1 MCLGIPGQIVKITDA
16 NRQMALVDVSGVQ
29 REVSLECVVDDYFP
43 LEKCVGH
50 WALIHVGFA
59 MSLINE
65 GEAEATL
72 KVLRELGEVQAE
84 LLAMK
89 ESAANPSV
97 SGLVASALELV
108 GLLANGGHLFE
119 GHFLHPRRLHGV
131 HPYSGGARVDLDHI
145 SATLALGADGLAAL
159 PRAVTDSGASGH
171 RDVR

>member
-1 MCLGIPGQIVKITDA
+1 MCLGIPGQIIEITDV
-16 NRQMALVDVSGVQ
+16 NRQMAMVDVSGVQ

-43 LEKCVGH
+43 LERCVGQ

-89 ESAANPSV
+89 ESAPNPPANV
-97 SGLVASALELV
+97 LATAVA
-108 GLLANGGHLFE
+108 
-119 GHFLHPRRLHGV
+119 
-131 HPYSGGARVDLDHI
+131 
-145 SATLALGADGLAAL
+145 
-159 PRAVTDSGASGH
+159 
-171 RDVR
+171 

>member
-1 MCLGIPGQIVKITDA
+1 MCLGIPGQIVKITDV
-16 NRQMALVDVSGVQ
+16 NRQLALVDVSGVQ

-50 WALIHVGFA
+50 WALVHVGFA

-89 ESAANPSV
+89 ESAPGLPANVPAT
-97 SGLVASALELV
+97 ASPELV
-108 GLLANGGHLFE
+108 VLN
-119 GHFLHPRRLHGV
+119 
-131 HPYSGGARVDLDHI
+131 
-145 SATLALGADGLAAL
+145 
-159 PRAVTDSGASGH
+159 
-171 RDVR
+171 